1 MMDTLTNF
9 KSILRVFL
17 MTVPNI
23 QMEKWNVI
31 SYFFLV
37 LLNWPPFS
45 KKANGVIL
53 LCQTFLIIDTVK
65 DK

>member
-45 KKANGVIL
+45 KKSKRCHPALPNIL
-53 LCQTFLIIDTVK
+53 NHRYCK
-65 DK
+65 R